1 MCSLPNFQ
9 ALDLEVLSQRRK
21 KQKEKTEG
29 KPVEII
35 MPEYESMEKS
45 IWTSN
50 KRILTF
56 HIGYKAVFLSKHDF
70 PKNGTNSKTKGKLF
84 TKI

>member
-9 ALDLEVLSQRRK
+9 ARDLEVLSQRRK
-21 KQKEKTEG
+21 KQKKKTEA
-29 KPVEII
+29 KTVEII
-35 MPEYESMEKS
+35 IPEYESLEKS

-50 KRILTF
+50 ERVLIF
-56 HIGYKAVFLSKHDF
+56 HIFCKAVFLSKYDF
-70 PKNGTNSKTKGKLF
+70 LKNGTNSKTKGKLV